1 MLTIIIIMTFDLASM
16 TLGRGMRHRNRDY
29 SLSAKPDKT
38 INEALTAVHR
48 PYSEKIAS
56 QPGDRRSSSIFP
68 WSTSGS
74 LRFPGCQRVAR
85 GGGAGRG
92 GGGRENEARR
102 GEARRGEAARGEQR
116 DEARRDASHDVAPR
130 RIVKRRSRAL
140 EGKIRAKYVPLRL
153 NGRTRTATFI
163 LSVAMTFCTPVTRAL
178 FVSHTITRGENH
190 SWATV

>member
-1 MLTIIIIMTFDLASM
+1 MLTIIIIMTLDLASM

-85 GGGAGRG
+85 GGEAGRG
-92 GGGRENEARR
+92 GGGGGKTKR
-102 GEARRGEAARGEQR
+102 GEARLREEENEMKR
-116 DEARRDASHDVAPR
+116 DGTRR
-130 RIVKRRSRAL
+130 
-140 EGKIRAKYVPLRL
+140 
-153 NGRTRTATFI
+153 
-163 LSVAMTFCTPVTRAL
+163 MT
-178 FVSHTITRGENH
+178 
-190 SWATV
+190 